1 MLDFF
6 LLCCINYIDMIR
18 KWFRDSR
25 MGYLSGQSGIMR
37 RMLREEGGWQS
48 HLIKTSEFIQQ
59 AVKIHK
65 PKSIRILGSGWLLDI
80 PIKYLLDNCESIVL
94 TDIVHPNQI
103 INKYSKN
110 SKVKFE
116 TIDLTGGIVE
126 LGYRQNKKSYN
137 HEDFIRGIVSSHQ
150 IEFTEDLIVSVN
162 LLSQLSIILADYLS
176 KKVNISIGQTIDI
189 AEAIQKKHLDM
200 LPKGKSLLITDY
212 EEEYFDEEDKFIG
225 SKPTVYIELP
235 VSGRKEWKWNFDTKM
250 MYKEDCRTILRVAA
264 VQV

>member
-1 MLDFF
+1 
-6 LLCCINYIDMIR
+6 MIG
-18 KWFRDSR
+18 KWFRDIR

-59 AVKIHK
+59 VVKTHK

-80 PIKYLLDNCESIVL
+80 PIKYLIDNCESIIL

-110 SKVKFE
+110 GKVKFE
-116 TIDLTGGIVE
+116 TIDLTAGIVE
-126 LGYRQNKKSYN
+126 IGYRQNKKSYN
-137 HEDFIRGIVSSHQ
+137 HEDFIRGIENNHQ

-162 LLSQLSIILADYLS
+162 LLSQLSIILTDYLS
-176 KKVNISIGQTIDI
+176 KKVNISSGQTIEI
-189 AEAIQKKHLDM
+189 AEAIQKKHLEM
-200 LPKGKSLLITDY
+200 LPTGKSLLITDY

-225 SKPTVYIELP
+225 SKPTVYVELP
-235 VSGRKEWKWNFDTKM
+235 VVSDRKEWRWNFDTKM